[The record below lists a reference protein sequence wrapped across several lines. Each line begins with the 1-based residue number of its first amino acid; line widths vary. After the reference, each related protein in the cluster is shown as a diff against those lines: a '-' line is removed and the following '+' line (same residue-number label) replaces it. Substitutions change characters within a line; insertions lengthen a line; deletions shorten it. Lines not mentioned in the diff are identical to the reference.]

1 MSYISI
7 MISKIYLIASLLLS
21 WFILSFSIPDAIHSN
36 HKDPMTVA
44 LSILIILMAA
54 GLWDSGPCT
63 KSIQPGNRGTP
74 IKRCRRSV
82 DSIMYELGGYSRRY
96 YRMENDTFWK
106 LHGLLHQKIDNPSGE
121 TKEKRGGPPNGTIPS
136 SIRLSCAL
144 RYFAGGDALDLAV
157 VHGISHSEVL
167 KSVWLVIDA
176 IHHTP
181 DLDICFPRCH
191 DEQCNIAREFQS
203 KSTIGFDCCVGAVDG
218 ILIWMNRPSKTE
230 CDLISIGQM
239 KFLCG

>member
-1 MSYISI
+1 MCCYSQCIWYIQRVWLQKNYRIWFSDALVRICNPSNQPSHIETQHMSYISI
-7 MISKIYLIASLLLS
+7 MISKIYLFASLLLS

-74 IKRCRRSV
+74 IKRCHRSV

-157 VHGISHSEVL
+157 VHGISHSEV
-167 KSVWLVIDA
+167 
-176 IHHTP
+176 
-181 DLDICFPRCH
+181 
-191 DEQCNIAREFQS
+191 
-203 KSTIGFDCCVGAVDG
+203 
-218 ILIWMNRPSKTE
+218 
-230 CDLISIGQM
+230 
-239 KFLCG
+239 